1 LDGVRLTQGIAEALL
16 SEGGR
21 VTFARFME
29 LALTHPQE
37 GYYSRAGRVLGR
49 RGDFSTAPSLSPAF
63 NEAVAGLL
71 TELVD
76 ASLSLRESG
85 SETGS
90 SGGGGTDPAAR
101 SADTRPADAR
111 PVGIVELGGGEGH
124 LAQAV
129 LASWN
134 ESRQDLRERVVYCIV
149 EVGAGLRA
157 RQEEALEV
165 LRNAGWDVRWGSD
178 VAQVCRGVAP
188 AAMVGNEFVDALPVH
203 LVDVAGEGPRE
214 SWVAW
219 DGSFSQAWGELTP
232 EAAAEVDRLFGSTEI
247 GRLRPLAGDGV
258 IEVRPGVP
266 RLLAEVAEVM
276 PSGCLVTID
285 YGEWYDDGPGLGP
298 RCAEGAFRPAEGAL
312 RPAGSRRRT
321 VRGYF
326 RHQLSTDPLERVG
339 RQDLTADVDF
349 RALDL
354 HGRKAGFET
363 IVFTSLAAF
372 LAAAGARQELVMP
385 CEPSSCLLNDPL
397 EADRQATV
405 LGTLLDEE
413 GLGGSFKVM
422 VQVRE

>member
-1 LDGVRLTQGIAEALL
+1 
-16 SEGGR
+16 
-21 VTFARFME
+21 
-29 LALTHPQE
+29 
-37 GYYSRAGRVLGR
+37 
-49 RGDFSTAPSLSPAF
+49 
-63 NEAVAGLL
+63 
-71 TELVD
+71 
-76 ASLSLRESG
+76 
-85 SETGS
+85 
-90 SGGGGTDPAAR
+90 
-101 SADTRPADAR
+101 
-111 PVGIVELGGGEGH
+111 
-124 LAQAV
+124 
-129 LASWN
+129 
-134 ESRQDLRERVVYCIV
+134 
-149 EVGAGLRA
+149 
-157 RQEEALEV
+157 
-165 LRNAGWDVRWGSD
+165 
-178 VAQVCRGVAP
+178 
-188 AAMVGNEFVDALPVH
+188 
-203 LVDVAGEGPRE
+203 
-214 SWVAW
+214 
-219 DGSFSQAWGELTP
+219 LTP

-247 GRLRPLAGDGV
+247 GRLRPLVGDGV

-326 RHQLSTDPLERVG
+326 RHQMSTDPLERVG

-372 LAAAGARQELVMP
+372 LAAGGAGQEPVTP
-385 CEPSSCLLNDPL
+385 CELPSCLLDDPL

-405 LGTLLDEE
+405 LEALLDEE